1 MIIQNIAHDEGS
13 TDVTFTVPQS
23 DLLKSIDVLEK
34 AKTTIGFERFTSDD
48 NVAKISVV
56 GVGMRS
62 HAGVASTMFEAL
74 ASRGINILAIS
85 TSEIKVSVLIAQEYT
100 ELAVRVLHTAS
111 EIGSAHV
118 CTPGTNANLV
128 CRLLLE
134 KKNTNQ

>member
-85 TSEIKVSVLIAQEYT
+85 TSAIKVRSEEHTT
-100 ELAVRVLHTAS
+100 ELQSLMRISYA
-111 EIGSAHV
+111 
-118 CTPGTNANLV
+118 
-128 CRLLLE
+128 
-134 KKNTNQ
+134 

>member
-1 MIIQNIAHDEGS
+1 MILRPQRS
-13 TDVTFTVPQS
+13 TRTDPLFPYTTLFRSPQS

-34 AKTTIGFERFTSDD
+34 SKITIGFERFTSDD

-85 TSEIKVSVLIAQEYT
+85 TSEIKVSVQ
-100 ELAVRVLHTAS
+100 
-111 EIGSAHV
+111 IGRAHV
-118 CTPGTNANLV
+118 
-128 CRLLLE
+128 
-134 KKNTNQ
+134 

>member
-100 ELAVRVLHTAS
+100 ELAVRVLHRS
-111 EIGSAHV
+111 EEHTSE
-118 CTPGTNANLV
+118 LQSLM
-128 CRLLLE
+128 RLSYAVFCL
-134 KKNTNQ
+134 KK

>member
-56 GVGMRS
+56 GVGLRS

-74 ASRGINILAIS
+74 ASRGLKLLAIS
-85 TSEIKVSVLIAQEYT
+85 TSEIKVSVLIRSDEHT
-100 ELAVRVLHTAS
+100 SELQSIMRNSYAVF
-111 EIGSAHV
+111 
-118 CTPGTNANLV
+118 
-128 CRLLLE
+128 
-134 KKNTNQ
+134 